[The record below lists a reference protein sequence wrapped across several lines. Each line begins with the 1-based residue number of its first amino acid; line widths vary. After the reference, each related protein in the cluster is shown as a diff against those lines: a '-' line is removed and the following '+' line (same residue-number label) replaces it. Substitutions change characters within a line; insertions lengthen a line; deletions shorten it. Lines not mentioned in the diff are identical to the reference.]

1 LKCGSSCAYYNP
13 QAVKKVNPVVAE
25 QLNYFETVHI
35 RLMDIQN
42 TYRFCPRCGGQ
53 FLSRQVKA
61 GEPERLVCSYCDF
74 IFYLDPK
81 IAACAIVE
89 IKGKIVLLQ
98 RGISPG
104 FGKWVIPGGFVDLGE
119 PVPIAAARET
129 WEEVR
134 LKVEIVDLVGVYS
147 YPQTPVVVIVY
158 AAVVR
163 DGRLQAADES
173 LAAGMFAPGEIPWEK
188 LAFSSTRDALRD
200 YLKKHHPEFDS
211 AGR

>member
-1 LKCGSSCAYYNP
+1 MQK
-13 QAVKKVNPVVAE
+13 VKTERAKNCRKIIDDSI
-25 QLNYFETVHI
+25 I
-35 RLMDIQN
+35 RRMDIHN

-53 FLSRQVKA
+53 FLSKRVKP
-61 GEPERLVCSYCDF
+61 GEPKRLVCSCCDF

-89 IKGKIVLLQ
+89 IEKKIVLLQ
-98 RGISPG
+98 RGIPPE

-119 PVPIAAARET
+119 PVPVAAVRET

-158 AAVVR
+158 EAAVR
-163 DGRLQAADES
+163 DGILQAADES

-188 LAFSSTRDALRD
+188 LAFSSTCDALRD
-200 YLKKHHPEFDS
+200 YLKKHHVECFQ
-211 AGR
+211 

>member
-1 LKCGSSCAYYNP
+1 
-13 QAVKKVNPVVAE
+13 
-25 QLNYFETVHI
+25 
-35 RLMDIQN
+35 MDRHN
-42 TYRFCPRCGGQ
+42 TYRFCPSCGGQ
-53 FLSRQVKA
+53 FLSKLVKQ
-61 GEPERLVCSYCDF
+61 GEPKRLVCSRCDF

-89 IKGKIVLLQ
+89 IEEKIVLLQ
-98 RGISPG
+98 RGIPPG

-119 PVPIAAARET
+119 PVPVAAVRET
-129 WEEVR
+129 WEEVC

-163 DGRLQAADES
+163 DGILQAADES

-200 YLKKHHPEFDS
+200 YFKKHHPEFDS
-211 AGR
+211 VGT

>member
-1 LKCGSSCAYYNP
+1 
-13 QAVKKVNPVVAE
+13 
-25 QLNYFETVHI
+25 
-35 RLMDIQN
+35 MDIYN
-42 TYRFCPRCGGQ
+42 DYRFCPRCGGQ
-53 FLSRQVKA
+53 FLLKRVKP
-61 GEPERLVCSYCDF
+61 GEPKRLVCASCEF

-89 IKGKIVLLQ
+89 IEEKIVLLQ
-98 RGISPG
+98 RGIPPE

-119 PVPIAAARET
+119 PVPVAAVRET

-158 AAVVR
+158 EAAVR
-163 DGRLQAADES
+163 DGILQAADES

-200 YLKKHHPEFDS
+200 YLKKHHPDIRS
-211 AGR
+211 M

>member
-1 LKCGSSCAYYNP
+1 
-13 QAVKKVNPVVAE
+13 
-25 QLNYFETVHI
+25 
-35 RLMDIQN
+35 MDIYN

-53 FLSRQVKA
+53 FLSRQVKP
-61 GEPERLVCSYCDF
+61 GEPKRLVCSRCDF

-89 IKGKIVLLQ
+89 IEEKIVLLQ
-98 RGISPG
+98 RGIPPE

-119 PVPIAAARET
+119 PVPVAAVRET

-147 YPQTPVVVIVY
+147 YPLTPVVVIVY
-158 AAVVR
+158 EAAVR
-163 DGRLQAADES
+163 DGILQAADES

-200 YLKKHHPEFDS
+200 YFKKHHSDFRS
-211 AGR
+211 V